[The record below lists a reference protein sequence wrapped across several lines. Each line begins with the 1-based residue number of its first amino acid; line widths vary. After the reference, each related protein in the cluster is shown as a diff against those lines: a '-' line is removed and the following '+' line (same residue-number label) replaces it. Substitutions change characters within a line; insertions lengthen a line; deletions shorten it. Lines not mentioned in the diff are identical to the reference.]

1 MSRRCIGCGAVL
13 QTEDKNRIG
22 YTPKEEST
30 YCQRCFRLI
39 HYDDLMISMK
49 TGIDPDQVLD
59 AIAKTE
65 GPVLY
70 VTDLFDFEAGMI
82 PGLIRKIG
90 EREIV
95 LACTKRDLLPDTVS
109 HDKIARFVFSRL
121 KEYAI
126 PVKEVVLVSGKTSLG
141 RDELL
146 EAVRRIYKGK
156 PVIVMGKANSGKST
170 LLNALS
176 KKAELTSSRYPGTTL
191 DFNEIVIEGIPFIDT
206 PGIEIQISM
215 LMAVEEKD
223 LKTLIPV
230 RTIKPTVFQ
239 IHEDQSFAAGGL
251 ARVDVCC
258 GSKATVTWYLSEAM
272 KMHRSKMSSADD
284 LWQRQYG
291 KLLVPCV
298 KQAEFRILDFRR
310 REEKT
315 DVVIDGLGFCCISG
329 DAPLIKVRVPKHVNV
344 TFRKAM
350 L

>member
-22 YTPKEEST
+22 YTPKEDSA

-49 TGIDPDQVLD
+49 NGIDPDQVLD
-59 AIAKTE
+59 AIAETE
-65 GPVLY
+65 GSVLY
-70 VTDLFDFEAGMI
+70 VADLFDFEAGMI

-90 EREIV
+90 DRDIV

-126 PVKEVVLVSGKTSLG
+126 PVKEAVLFSGKTMLG
-141 RDELL
+141 REELL
-146 EAVRRIYKGK
+146 KAVRKISGNK

-176 KKAELTSSRYPGTTL
+176 QKAELTSSRYPGTTL
-191 DFNEIVIEGIPFIDT
+191 DFNETKIEGIRFIDT
-206 PGIEIQISM
+206 PGIEIQNSM

-223 LKTLIPV
+223 LKVLIPA

-251 ARVDVCC
+251 ARIDVSCP
-258 GSKATVTWYLSEAM
+258 SKAAVTWYLSDAM
-272 KMHRSKMSSADD
+272 KLHRSKMSSADD
-284 LWQRQYG
+284 LWERQYG
-291 KLLVPCV
+291 KLLMPCV
-298 KQAEFRILDFRR
+298 KEPKFRTLDYHRG
-310 REEKT
+310 EEKT

-329 DAPLIKVRVPKHVNV
+329 DAPSIRVRVPKHVNV